1 MGILKNFF
9 NFSNTLKQKP
19 DINFLAGLIPKING
33 SGGAYLVFKK
43 TNQMKINVLFGDV
56 FIELQS
62 ASKQREHLAKA
73 RCFQWCPVS

>member
-1 MGILKNFF
+1 MGILKLFQ
-9 NFSNTLKQKP
+9 FSNTLKKKP

-33 SGGAYLVFKK
+33 SEGAYLVFKK

-62 ASKQREHLAKA
+62 SSKQGEHLGKGKV
-73 RCFQWCPVS
+73 PS